1 MNMTEPKPG
10 AAGIRRFEFER
21 DSFAFANELLWEY
34 QPAPDSGGLTCRQR
48 VPKPEYTLR
57 CFVLTRAARQFLYH
71 ARFEANLEA
80 VEEEIYRRL
89 IRQVVQRSPRT
100 PCAPEGRIV
109 IPGYA
114 SLREFSARRE
124 TLLKAECGG
133 AWRSYVLRS
142 HWRMVFPIS
151 RAHQT
156 RTARA
161 LATALE
167 QSRSPIIHLVQFPSL
182 TINHGMILF
191 AAASTP
197 DGFKFYGYDPNT
209 PQAPAELMFDR
220 RAQTFFL
227 PANAYWP
234 GGRLNV
240 IEIFRSWL
248 M

>member
-1 MNMTEPKPG
+1 MSEHKPG
-10 AAGIRRFEFER
+10 AAGARRFEFER
-21 DSFAFANELLWEY
+21 DSFAFANELRWEY
-34 QPAPDSGGLTCRQR
+34 RPDPEAGGLRFGKR
-48 VPKPEYTLR
+48 EPKPAYTLR

-71 ARFEANLEA
+71 ARFEANLAA
-80 VEEEIYRRL
+80 VNEESYQRL
-89 IRQVVQRSPRT
+89 IRQVVHRSPRT
-100 PCAPEGRIV
+100 PCAPERRIV

-124 TLLKAECGG
+124 ALLKAVCGG

-156 RTARA
+156 RTAGA
-161 LATALE
+161 LAGALAE
-167 QSRSPIIHLVQFPSL
+167 SRSPIIHLVQFPSL

-191 AAASTP
+191 AATP
-197 DGFKFYGYDPNT
+197 TPEGFKFSGYDPNT
-209 PQAPAELMFDR
+209 PQAPAELTFDR
-220 RAQTFFL
+220 GAQTFFL

-234 GGRLNV
+234 GGPLNV